1 MIRNVL
7 ETIQGIEIYPLISF
21 VIFFSFFVILIV
33 SVIRMKK
40 EYIDEISRLPLDDD
54 SDTKLDSKIPEVNNG

>member
-21 VIFFSFFVILIV
+21 VIFFSFFVILLV

-40 EYIDEISRLPLDDD
+40 EVIDEVSRLPLDDD
-54 SDTKLDSKIPEVNNG
+54 NDIKFDSKATEVKNG

>member
-1 MIRNVL
+1 MVRNVL

>member
-1 MIRNVL
+1 MYRNVL

-40 EYIDEISRLPLDDD
+40 DDIDEISRLPLDEDVD
-54 SDTKLDSKIPEVNNG
+54 SKLDPKISEVNNG

>member
-1 MIRNVL
+1 MVRNVL

-54 SDTKLDSKIPEVNNG
+54 SDTKLDSKVPEVNNG